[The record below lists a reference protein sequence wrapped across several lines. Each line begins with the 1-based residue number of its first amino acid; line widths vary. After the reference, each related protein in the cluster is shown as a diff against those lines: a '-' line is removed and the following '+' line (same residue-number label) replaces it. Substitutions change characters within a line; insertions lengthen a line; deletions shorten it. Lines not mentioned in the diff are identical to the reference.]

1 MRLEACMRAF
11 GAARAAQLRVA
22 GRREKRDDALH
33 FDVRAPFR
41 QRSREVNFASRIA
54 NLCGQLGEGL
64 LLSEPFQGRLF
75 EHDLRRLG
83 TFPLRGVD
91 EPQAIF
97 APVEP

>member
-1 MRLEACMRAF
+1 MRAF

-22 GRREKRDDALH
+22 GRREKRDGALH
-33 FDVRAPFR
+33 FDVG
-41 QRSREVNFASRIA
+41 IA
-54 NLCGQLGEGL
+54 LHFGNAAARFNLCGQLGEGL
-64 LLSEPFQGRLF
+64 LLSEPFEGCLF